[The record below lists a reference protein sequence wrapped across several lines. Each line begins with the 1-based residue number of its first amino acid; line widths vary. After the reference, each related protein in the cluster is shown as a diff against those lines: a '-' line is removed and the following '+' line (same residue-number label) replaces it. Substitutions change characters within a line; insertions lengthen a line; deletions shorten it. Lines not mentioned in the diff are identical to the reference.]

1 VTATFAIRRFAFFR
15 KTPRAIIL
23 AALLTICAAAPA
35 QAPQNPPPQTCSGN
49 TREEVALSPGVTWIH
64 LCREAPANPNAA
76 PAAGQP
82 LGAPAGPWSI
92 HILEVARHRREVTV
106 HSRVG
111 TDQTGRLVRVP
122 LTELAA
128 KAREDNQ
135 DVIAA
140 VNGDYDMADPYL
152 GLPIGFA
159 VSGGRIWS
167 AGGPPRPAMVILG
180 SGLPFIGVPQ
190 YTLRLH
196 VKNKFLPVDTLNK
209 PMGFSKEHNLRAYTR
224 AFNAEV
230 KAPKPFRAIVIT
242 HLSPGIPIQIFGG
255 LRGVITEIRP
265 VGEVQP
271 IPEDALLI
279 AEPPD
284 VEEAKSVFKNFKVGQ
299 RVILWTSVRTGIRS
313 DIQEAIGGLPMLVS
327 NGGVSIEGEG
337 EPGDYLRARHPRTAV
352 CYTDEKYIFAV
363 VDGRQP
369 NLSVGMTLEELADF
383 MQSLGCTEAMN
394 TDGGGST
401 EMALALPANA
411 ARPSALPAAPGSR
424 LTIVNSPSDGHER
437 GRPNAWL
444 IVKNH

>member
-1 VTATFAIRRFAFFR
+1 M
-15 KTPRAIIL
+15 
-23 AALLTICAAAPA
+23 
-35 QAPQNPPPQTCSGN
+35 
-49 TREEVALSPGVTWIH
+49 
-64 LCREAPANPNAA
+64 
-76 PAAGQP
+76 
-82 LGAPAGPWSI
+82 GAPGGPWSI
-92 HILEVARHRREVTV
+92 HILEVDRHRREVTV

-111 TDQTGRLVRVP
+111 TDKTGQLIRVP

-128 KAREDNQ
+128 KARDDNQ
-135 DVIAA
+135 DVVAA

-180 SGLPFIGVPQ
+180 SGIPFIGVPQ
-190 YTLRLH
+190 YTFRLH
-196 VKNKFLPVDTLNK
+196 VKSKFLPVDTLNK
-209 PMGFSKEHNLRAYTR
+209 PMGFSKERNLRAYTR
-224 AFNAEV
+224 AFNTEV
-230 KAPKPFRAIVIT
+230 KASKPFRAIVIT

-284 VEEAKSVFKNFKVGQ
+284 VKESKSVFKYFKVGQ
-299 RVILWTSVRTGIRS
+299 RVTLWTSVRTGIHS

-327 NGGVSIEGEG
+327 DGKVSIEGEG

-369 NLSVGMTLEELADF
+369 KLSVGMTLEELADF
-383 MQSLGCTEAMN
+383 MLSLGCTEAMN

-401 EMALALPANA
+401 EIALALPANA
-411 ARPSALPAAPGSR
+411 ARPSTFPAAPGSH

-444 IVKNH
+444 IVRNH